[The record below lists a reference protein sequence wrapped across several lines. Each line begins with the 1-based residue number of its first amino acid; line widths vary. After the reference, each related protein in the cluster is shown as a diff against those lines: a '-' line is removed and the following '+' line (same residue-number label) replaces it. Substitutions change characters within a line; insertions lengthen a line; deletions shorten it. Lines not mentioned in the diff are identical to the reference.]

1 MHPLSPMRCSL
12 GTPCDA
18 RPRVQLTF
26 QAPFVGNG
34 ASASACDRMGSDLT
48 RSITAGREA
57 VALVAEL
64 AVLLAYV
71 LLEEVMDHMLDAGN
85 HGSDGYGLMN

>member
-1 MHPLSPMRCSL
+1 
-12 GTPCDA
+12 
-18 RPRVQLTF
+18 
-26 QAPFVGNG
+26 
-34 ASASACDRMGSDLT
+34 MGSDLT

-71 LLEEVMDHMLDAGN
+71 LLQEVMDHMLDAGD